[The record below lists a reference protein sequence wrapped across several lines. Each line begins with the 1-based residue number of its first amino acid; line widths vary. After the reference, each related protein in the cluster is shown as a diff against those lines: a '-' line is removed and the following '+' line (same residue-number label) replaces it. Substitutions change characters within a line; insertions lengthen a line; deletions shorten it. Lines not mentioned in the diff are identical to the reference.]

1 MSFLNNLK
9 EQSNIT
15 YTENGAVTNASTF
28 SDCLDLFYMA
38 GAMRNANAMEISKA
52 VAKAFAENRD
62 LTMKILFFARDIRG
76 GLGERRSFRTAIR
89 TIAYLNIESVRK
101 NLKLIPEYGR
111 WDDML
116 SLYDRKV
123 QSDIINIIKNQLEED
138 TKNMNENK
146 EVSLLAKWL
155 PSVNTSSNET
165 KELARKIASDL
176 GMNERT
182 YRKTL
187 SALRKYIDILE
198 SRLCQK
204 DYTFDYSKQPSKA
217 MLKYRKAFL
226 RNDKKRYSAFLD
238 SVSKGEANL
247 NAGTLYPY
255 EIVRKITGNCYWN
268 CVEMSAEEKKS
279 LDVTWNAL
287 SDIENVQN
295 AIAVVDGSGSMY
307 SGGNPSPA
315 DVALSLGIYFAEHNK
330 GAFKNHFIT
339 FSMHPKLVEVKGKD
353 IYEKVKYT
361 SSFNECANTDIQ
373 AVFDLILKTAV
384 KNKTPQEELPETI
397 YIISDMEFDYCAMD
411 GDKRFTNYETAKKKF
426 EEKGYTLPNV
436 IFWNVNARTKQVPVT
451 MHESGTALVSG
462 ASPQIFDMVKSGDIN
477 PYSMMMDI
485 LSSERYSQITA

>member
-15 YTENGAVTNASTF
+15 YTENGAVTNESTF

-38 GAMRNANAMEISKA
+38 GATRNTDPIEVAKA
-52 VAKAFAENRD
+52 VAKAFAEDRD

-76 GLGERRSFRTAIR
+76 GLGERRFFRIAIN
-89 TIAYLNIESVRK
+89 TIAYLNIESARK
-101 NLKLIPEYGR
+101 NLRFIPEYGR

-116 SLYDRKV
+116 ELYDMKV
-123 QSDIINIIKNQLEED
+123 KSDIINIIKDQLEED
-138 TKNMNENK
+138 NRNMSENK

-155 PSVNTSSNET
+155 PSVNTSSNKT

-176 GMNERT
+176 GMNECT

-204 DYTFDYSKQPSKA
+204 NYTFDYSKQPSKA

-226 RNDKKRYSAFLD
+226 RNDKARYSAFLD
-238 SVSKGEANL
+238 DVAKGNANL
-247 NAGTLYPY
+247 NTSTLYPY
-255 EIVRKITGNCYWN
+255 EIVRKITGNCGD
-268 CVEMSAEEKKS
+268 CVKMSAEEKKS

-287 SDIENVQN
+287 SDIENAQN

-307 SGGNPSPA
+307 CGGNPSPA

-339 FSMHPKLVEVKGKD
+339 FSMHPQLVEVKGKD
-353 IYEKVKYT
+353 IYEKVEYA

-373 AVFDLILKTAV
+373 AVFDLILNTAV

-397 YIISDMEFDYCAMD
+397 YIISDMEFDSCAMD
-411 GDKRFTNYETAKKKF
+411 GDESFTNYETAKRKF
-426 EEKGYTLPNV
+426 EKKGYTLPNV
-436 IFWNVNARTKQVPVT
+436 VFWNVNARTQQVPVT

-462 ASPQIFDMVKSGDIN
+462 ASPQIFDMVKSGNIN
-477 PYSMMMDI
+477 PYAMMMDI
-485 LSSERYSQITA
+485 IGSERYSAITA

>member
-9 EQSNIT
+9 EQSNVT

-38 GAMRNANAMEISKA
+38 GATRNIEAIEVAKA

-76 GLGERRSFRTAIR
+76 GLGERRFFRIAIN
-89 TIAYLNIESVRK
+89 TIAYLNIESARK
-101 NLKLIPEYGR
+101 NLRFIPEYGR

-116 SLYDRKV
+116 ELYDMKV
-123 QSDIINIIKNQLEED
+123 KSDIINIIKNQLEED
-138 TKNMNENK
+138 NRNMSENK

-155 PSVNTSSNET
+155 PSVNTSSNKT
-165 KELARKIASDL
+165 KALARKIASDL
-176 GMNERT
+176 GMNECT

-217 MLKYRKAFL
+217 MLKYRKVFL
-226 RNDKKRYSAFLD
+226 RNDKERYSAFLD
-238 SVSKGEANL
+238 SVAKGNANL
-247 NAGTLYPY
+247 NTGTLYPY
-255 EIVRKITGNCYWN
+255 EIVRKITRS

-287 SDIENVQN
+287 SDIENAQN

-307 SGGNPSPA
+307 WGENPRPA

-426 EEKGYTLPNV
+426 EKKGYTLPNV
-436 IFWNVNARTKQVPVT
+436 VFWNVDARTQQVPVT

-462 ASPQIFDMVKSGDIN
+462 ASPQIFDMVKSGNIN
-477 PYSMMMDI
+477 PYAIMMDI
-485 LSSERYSQITA
+485 IGSERYSAITA

>member
-9 EQSNIT
+9 EQSNVT

-38 GAMRNANAMEISKA
+38 GATRNTDPIEVAKA
-52 VAKAFAENRD
+52 VAKAFAEDRD

-76 GLGERRSFRTAIR
+76 GLGERRFFRIAIN
-89 TIAYLNIESVRK
+89 TIAYLNIESARK
-101 NLKLIPEYGR
+101 NLRFIPEYGR
-111 WDDML
+111 WDDIL
-116 SLYDRKV
+116 SFYGTEL

-138 TKNMNENK
+138 TRNMKENK

-155 PSVNTSSNET
+155 PSVNTSSNKT
-165 KELARKIASDL
+165 KLLARLIASEL
-176 GMNERT
+176 GMNECT

-204 DYTFDYSKQPSKA
+204 NYTFDYSKQPSKA

-226 RNDKKRYSAFLD
+226 RNDKARYSAFLD
-238 SVSKGEANL
+238 DVAKGNTNL
-247 NAGTLYPY
+247 NTSTLYPY

-268 CVEMSAEEKKS
+268 CVEMSDDEKKS

-287 SDIENVQN
+287 SDIENAQN

-307 SGGNPSPA
+307 CGGNPQPA

-339 FSMHPKLVEVKGKD
+339 FSMHPKLVKVKGKD
-353 IYEKVKYT
+353 IYEKVEYA

-397 YIISDMEFDYCAMD
+397 YIISDMEFDDCAMD
-411 GDKRFTNYETAKKKF
+411 GKKRFTNYETAKKKF
-426 EEKGYTLPNV
+426 EEKGYKLPNV
-436 IFWNVNARTKQVPVT
+436 VFWNVNARTMQVPVT

-462 ASPQIFDMVKSGDIN
+462 ASPQIFDMVKSGNIN
-477 PYSMMMDI
+477 PYAIMMDI
-485 LSSERYSQITA
+485 LSSERYSAITA

>member
-1 MSFLNNLK
+1 
-9 EQSNIT
+9 
-15 YTENGAVTNASTF
+15 
-28 SDCLDLFYMA
+28 
-38 GAMRNANAMEISKA
+38 
-52 VAKAFAENRD
+52 
-62 LTMKILFFARDIRG
+62 TMKILFFARDIRG
-76 GLGERRSFRTAIR
+76 GLGERRFFRIAIS
-89 TIAYLNIESVRK
+89 TIADFNIESARK
-101 NLKLIPEYGR
+101 NLSLIPEYGR

-116 SLYDRKV
+116 LLYDTKV

-155 PSVNTSSNET
+155 PSVNTSSNKT

-176 GMNERT
+176 GMNECT

-217 MLKYRKAFL
+217 MLKYRKVFL
-226 RNDKKRYSAFLD
+226 RNDKERYSAFLD
-238 SVSKGEANL
+238 NVAKGNANL
-247 NAGTLYPY
+247 NTSTLYPY
-255 EIVRKITGNCYWN
+255 EIVRKITGNNWWGV
-268 CVEMSAEEKKS
+268 CVAMSDDEKKS

-287 SDIENVQN
+287 SDIENAQN

-307 SGGNPSPA
+307 CGGNPQPA

-339 FSMHPKLVEVKGKD
+339 FSMNPKLVKVKGKD
-353 IYEKVKYT
+353 IYEKVEYA

-384 KNKTPQEELPETI
+384 KNKTPQKELPETI
-397 YIISDMEFDYCAMD
+397 YIISDMEFDDCAMD
-411 GDKRFTNYETAKKKF
+411 GKKRFTNYETAKKKF
-426 EEKGYTLPNV
+426 EEKGYKLPNV
-436 IFWNVNARTKQVPVT
+436 VFWNVNARTMQVPVT

-462 ASPQIFDMVKSGDIN
+462 ASPQIFDMVKSGNIN
-477 PYSMMMDI
+477 PYAIMMDI
-485 LSSERYSQITA
+485 LSSERYSAITA